1 MTFTPKFSDIESAA
15 RVLAGVSVR
24 TPLLR
29 SSHLDSLCDA
39 QIFLKPECLQHT
51 GSFKFR
57 GAYNAVSNLP
67 ADRVSKGII
76 ASSSGNHAQGVAE
89 ASRLFGISSSI
100 IMPTDAPKIKIDRTR
115 RSGATIIPYDRNE
128 DRDAILTNEAKK
140 TGSYP
145 IHPFEDPYVI
155 SGQGTVGLEIAQDLS
170 KLGLSCDYLLAPT
183 GGGGLISGISL
194 AINHYFPDCAIHPVE
209 PKNYDD
215 YTRSLVA
222 GERLS
227 IESGDGSVIPRS
239 VCDSIVTPI
248 PGELSFSLA
257 RNLLSYGIVLS
268 DSEALLAVSY
278 AFRELKLVVE
288 PGGAIALAALL
299 SGALKVSGKI
309 VVVVL
314 SGGNIGSSM
323 LSRALAME

>member
-15 RVLAGVSVR
+15 RVLDGVSVR

-67 ADRVSKGII
+67 IDRESKGII

-89 ASRLFGISSSI
+89 ASRLFGAPASI
-100 IMPTDAPKIKIDRTR
+100 IMPTDAPKIKIARTR

-128 DRDAILTNEAKK
+128 DRDAILTSEAEK

-170 KLGLSCDYLLAPT
+170 ALGLSCDYLLAPT

-194 AINHYFPDCAIHPVE
+194 AMNHYFPDCLIHPVE

-215 YTRSLVA
+215 YTRSLMA

-227 IESGDGSVIPRS
+227 VESGTPKS
-239 VCDSIVTPI
+239 VCDSIVTPT

-268 DSEALLAVSY
+268 DSDSLLAVSY

-299 SGALKVSGKI
+299 SGALKVSGKV

-314 SGGNIGSSM
+314 SGGNIDSSM